1 MTKVEQYKCD
11 YCGEV
16 FNDYDKCLAHEY
28 EHQNDDASRAKYLI
42 KYNLRKD
49 LCDYCEHSYFVYG
62 CEIDCQFKKTAITRT
77 IMNYLRQL
85 NHSMTKVFKV
95 IKKG

>member
-1 MTKVEQYKCD
+1 MTKVDQYKCD

-28 EHQNDDASRAKYLI
+28 EHQNDDVSRAKYLI
-42 KYNLRKD
+42 RYNLRKD

-62 CEIDCQFKKTAITRT
+62 CEIDCQFKKNC
-77 IMNYLRQL
+77 NYKNNYELFAPVKPFHDKSIQ
-85 NHSMTKVFKV
+85 
-95 IKKG
+95 GY